1 MDAPSAA
8 PGQLGSPALG
18 SPNPWDEAN
27 HMRGLPVLQ
36 KLHVGETRPL
46 SPAMQSVL
54 LLTAL
59 YYLLYMIPIVERF
72 ASLGLSCCVREES
85 DDCSPRGGTEGG
97 ESTPPPPT
105 VLQRI
110 CKNAENAMQLIPMLS
125 ILILFAR
132 LRSRVDLEGSSPP
145 PYAQSAFY
153 ASAVIIY
160 AIALFRDIFFCGGSH
175 MQWFKRALSFM
186 LALGLIVCIGVI
198 FHTVITGSKAPE

>member
-1 MDAPSAA
+1 MSAPSAT
-8 PGQLGSPALG
+8 PGQLQSPALG

-59 YYLLYMIPIVERF
+59 YYLLYMVPIVERL
-72 ASLGLSCCVREES
+72 ASRGLSCCAREEV
-85 DDCSPRGGTEGG
+85 DDCGRTERG
-97 ESTPPPPT
+97 ESTAPPT

-110 CKNAENAMQLIPMLS
+110 RKNAENAMQLIPMLS

-145 PYAQSAFY
+145 PYAQSVFY
-153 ASAVIIY
+153 ASAVIVY
-160 AIALFRDIFFCGGSH
+160 AIALFQDIFFCGGPR
-175 MQWFKRALSFM
+175 MQWFKRTLSF
-186 LALGLIVCIGVI
+186 LLVLGLIVCVGVI
-198 FHTVITGSKAPE
+198 FQTVITGSKSPE

>member
-1 MDAPSAA
+1 MLDGRAVGA
-8 PGQLGSPALG
+8 PGQLESPALG

-27 HMRGLPVLQ
+27 HARPSRAAET
-36 KLHVGETRPL
+36 VGETRPL

-72 ASLGLSCCVREES
+72 ASLGLSCCVRK
-85 DDCSPRGGTEGG
+85 GGCGPAEAEGG

-125 ILILFAR
+125 ILILLADFAHGRSGR
-132 LRSRVDLEGSSPP
+132 LQPAAVCPVGVLCVDGDYLRNCLISRH
-145 PYAQSAFY
+145 
-153 ASAVIIY
+153 
-160 AIALFRDIFFCGGSH
+160 LFAGTC
-175 MQWFKRALSFM
+175 
-186 LALGLIVCIGVI
+186 IVLRG
-198 FHTVITGSKAPE
+198 H